1 MTAQDPKS
9 LINTTL
15 PGGYH
20 LQRFIGAGAFAWV
33 FYAVDAKRQPCAV
46 KVLTADTAEAR
57 TLFVREIKILRQ
69 LPQNRYCVRY
79 VGDGTTAQG
88 MPFLAMEYI
97 DGCTLKDALKFQPTW
112 DVNEA
117 LKFGLQ
123 LCEALHGLH
132 KYGLAHRDLKPE
144 NVMLTR
150 EWEVRLMDFGL
161 VKDAQGLLKLFESE
175 DIMSGR
181 DFAENID
188 KAMLAG
194 TPEYMAPEQFSDPMV
209 QDEHEAKTD
218 TWTDVYS
225 TALIL
230 FQLMTGEKLYPFKP
244 TAKDQKGYA
253 RELLAYIRSRTE
265 AQDSQLRRPGAIPE
279 GLWPVLVSAL
289 RSNPKQRPHN
299 ADAFGE
305 KLRLYLEQG
314 EVDEF
319 EDDEHTS
326 VASMSMLLPVVQSA
340 ALATMGKA
348 VNAGPSA
355 LDKSGGP
362 PTKAI
367 PTVKGPPPRTA
378 GPSLPPS
385 RAPASGGSSASS
397 ANSPSKRPPSG
408 PDGRPVDV
416 AAVQAYREQRLNK
429 PGGPDYTLPPGALN
443 AKDIPIPQSIPTPAT
458 GRSPLAQTASLPVPL
473 VNQAPQP
480 VPLVHG
486 SSMSQ
491 PIAPIHAAD
500 QSSVMP
506 TQSAAL
512 AEPEAMS
519 GGMKAAIA
527 FAVIGLLALAGAIV
541 WILSQ
546 QK

>member
-46 KVLTADTAEAR
+46 KVLTADTPEAR

-69 LPQNRYCVRY
+69 LPQNRYCVKY
-79 VGDGTTAQG
+79 VGDGATVQG

-97 DGCTLKDALKFQPTW
+97 DGCTLKDALKFQPVW

-132 KYGLAHRDLKPE
+132 MYGLAHRDLKPE

-194 TPEYMAPEQFSDPMV
+194 TPEYMAPEQFLDPMV
-209 QDEHEAKTD
+209 QEEHEAKTD

-230 FQLMTGEKLYPFKP
+230 FQLMTGDKLFPFKP

-265 AQDSQLRRPGAIPE
+265 AQDNQLRKPAAVPDR
-279 GLWPVLVSAL
+279 LWPVLSAAL

-299 ADAFGE
+299 ADAFSQ
-305 KLRLYLEQG
+305 KLRTYLEQG

-340 ALATMGKA
+340 AMATMAKA
-348 VNAGPSA
+348 ANAGPSA
-355 LDKSGGP
+355 LDKG
-362 PTKAI
+362 A
-367 PTVKGPPPRTA
+367 GPPPKPMA
-378 GPSLPPS
+378 KGLPPSKPGPSLPPS
-385 RAPASGGSSASS
+385 RAPANAGGSPGSS
-397 ANSPSKRPPSG
+397 SPSKRPAAG
-408 PDGRPVDV
+408 PDARPVDV

-443 AKDIPIPQSIPTPAT
+443 AKDIPIPQSISTPAN

-480 VPLVHG
+480 VPLVQETHPQA
-486 SSMSQ
+486 SMSQ
-491 PIAPIHAAD
+491 PIAQFAEAPPAPAAESD
-500 QSSVMP
+500 
-506 TQSAAL
+506 
-512 AEPEAMS
+512 AMS

-527 FAVIGLLALAGAIV
+527 FAVIGLLALAGAIA
-541 WILSQ
+541 WILL

>member
-1 MTAQDPKS
+1 MTGQDPKS

-33 FYAVDAKRQPCAV
+33 FFAIDSKKQPCAV
-46 KVLTADTAEAR
+46 KVLTADTPEAR

-69 LPQNRYCVRY
+69 LPQNRYCVKY

-97 DGCTLKDALKFQPTW
+97 DGCTLKDALKFQPVW

-230 FQLMTGEKLYPFKP
+230 YQLITGEKLFPFKP

-265 AQDSQLRRPGAIPE
+265 AQDSQLRKPAAIPE
-279 GLWPVLVSAL
+279 RLWPVLLSAL

-299 ADAFGE
+299 ADAFGQ
-305 KLRLYLEQG
+305 KLRTYIEQG

-340 ALATMGKA
+340 AMATMAKA
-348 VNAGPSA
+348 ANAGPSA
-355 LDKSGGP
+355 LDKNAGPGGKSVEKALP
-362 PTKAI
+362 PSK
-367 PTVKGPPPRTA
+367 A

-385 RAPASGGSSASS
+385 RAPASSGGSSGASS
-397 ANSPSKRPPSG
+397 PPKRPAAG

-429 PGGPDYTLPPGALN
+429 SSGPDYTLPPGALN
-443 AKDIPIPQSIPTPAT
+443 AKDIPVPQSIATPAN

-473 VNQAPQP
+473 VNEAPAP
-480 VPLVHG
+480 VPLVQETH
-486 SSMSQ
+486 SQASMSQ
-491 PIAPIHAAD
+491 PIAPIH
-500 QSSVMP
+500 
-506 TQSAAL
+506 SAAQTAQL
-512 AEPEAMS
+512 PVAPAESEAMS
-519 GGMKAAIA
+519 GGMKVAIA
-527 FAVIGLLALAGAIV
+527 FAVIGLLALGGAIA
-541 WILSQ
+541 WILL

>member
-1 MTAQDPKS
+1 MTGQDPKS

-33 FYAVDAKRQPCAV
+33 FYAIDSKRQPCAV
-46 KVLTADTAEAR
+46 KVLTADTSEAR

-69 LPQNRYCVRY
+69 LPQNRYCVKY

-97 DGCTLKDALKFQPTW
+97 DGCTLKDALKFQPVW
-112 DVNEA
+112 EVNEA

-230 FQLMTGEKLYPFKP
+230 YQLMTGEKLFPFKP
-244 TAKDQKGYA
+244 TSKDQKGYA

-265 AQDSQLRRPGAIPE
+265 AQDSQLRKPAAIPE
-279 GLWPVLVSAL
+279 RLWPVLLSAL

-299 ADAFGE
+299 ADAFGQ
-305 KLRLYLEQG
+305 KLRTYLEQG

-340 ALATMGKA
+340 ALATMAKA
-348 VNAGPSA
+348 ANAGPSA
-355 LDKSGGP
+355 LDKGPGPGGKPVAKGLP
-362 PTKAI
+362 PSK
-367 PTVKGPPPRTA
+367 A

-385 RAPASGGSSASS
+385 RAPTSGGSSGSS
-397 ANSPSKRPPSG
+397 SPSKRPAAG

-443 AKDIPIPQSIPTPAT
+443 SKDIPVPQSIATPAN

-473 VNQAPQP
+473 VNQAPAP
-480 VPLVHG
+480 VPLVQETHPQA
-486 SSMSQ
+486 SMSQ
-491 PIAPIHAAD
+491 PIAPIDSAAQAAQLPVAPAAD
-500 QSSVMP
+500 
-506 TQSAAL
+506 
-512 AEPEAMS
+512 EAMS

-527 FAVIGLLALAGAIV
+527 FAVIGLLALGGAIA
-541 WILSQ
+541 WILL

>member
-1 MTAQDPKS
+1 MSGPDPKT

-33 FYAVDAKRQPCAV
+33 FYATDAKRQPCAV
-46 KVLTADTAEAR
+46 KVLTADTPEAR

-69 LPQNRYCVRY
+69 LPKNRYCVKY
-79 VGDGTTAQG
+79 VGDGNTAHG

-97 DGCTLKDALKFQPTW
+97 DGCTLKDALKFQPVW

-132 KYGLAHRDLKPE
+132 TYGLAHRDLKPE

-194 TPEYMAPEQFSDPMV
+194 TPEYMAPEQFLDPMV
-209 QDEHEAKTD
+209 QEEHEAKTD

-230 FQLMTGEKLYPFKP
+230 FQLLTGEKLFPFKP

-253 RELLAYIRSRTE
+253 RELLGYIRSRTE
-265 AQDSQLRRPGAIPE
+265 TQDNQLRKHSAIPE
-279 GLWPVLVSAL
+279 RLWPVLVSAL
-289 RSNPKQRPHN
+289 RNNPKQRPHN
-299 ADAFGE
+299 ADAFAQ
-305 KLRLYLEQG
+305 KLRMYLEQG
-314 EVDEF
+314 EVDQF

-340 ALATMGKA
+340 AMATMAKA
-348 VNAGPSA
+348 ANSGSSGNSMPSA
-355 LDKSGGP
+355 LDKGP
-362 PTKAI
+362 SSKPMN
-367 PTVKGPPPRTA
+367 KGLPPHKA

-385 RAPASGGSSASS
+385 RPPASGGGAV
-397 ANSPSKRPPSG
+397 PPPKKG
-408 PDGRPVDV
+408 GAAPDRPVDV

-429 PGGPDYTLPPGALN
+429 PSGPDYTLPPGALN
-443 AKDIPIPQSIPTPAT
+443 AKDIPIPQNIPTPAQ

-486 SSMSQ
+486 T
-491 PIAPIHAAD
+491 HAAHPD
-500 QSSVMP
+500 ASSSQIVP
-506 TQSAAL
+506 VAQPVQTPAAE
-512 AEPEAMS
+512 EPMG

-527 FAVIGLLALAGAIV
+527 FAIVGLLALAGAIG
-541 WILSQ
+541 WILL

>member
-1 MTAQDPKS
+1 MTGQDPKS

-33 FYAVDAKRQPCAV
+33 FFAIDSKKQPCAV
-46 KVLTADTAEAR
+46 KVLTADTPEAR

-69 LPQNRYCVRY
+69 LPQNRYCVKY
-79 VGDGTTAQG
+79 VGDGTTAKG

-97 DGCTLKDALKFQPTW
+97 DGCTLKDALKFQPVW

-230 FQLMTGEKLYPFKP
+230 YQLITGEKLFPFKP

-265 AQDSQLRRPGAIPE
+265 AQDSQLRRPAAIPE
-279 GLWPVLVSAL
+279 RLWPVLLSAL

-299 ADAFGE
+299 ADAFGQ
-305 KLRLYLEQG
+305 KLRTYIEQG
-314 EVDEF
+314 EVEEF

-326 VASMSMLLPVVQSA
+326 VASMSMLLSVVQPA
-340 ALATMGKA
+340 AMATMAKA
-348 VNAGPSA
+348 ANAGPSA
-355 LDKSGGP
+355 LDKNAGLSGKSAAKVLP
-362 PTKAI
+362 PSK
-367 PTVKGPPPRTA
+367 A

-385 RAPASGGSSASS
+385 RAPASSGGSSGAP
-397 ANSPSKRPPSG
+397 SPPKRPAAG

-429 PGGPDYTLPPGALN
+429 PSGPDYTLPPGALN
-443 AKDIPIPQSIPTPAT
+443 AKDIPVPQGIATPTN

-473 VNQAPQP
+473 VNQAPAP
-480 VPLVHG
+480 VPLVQETH
-486 SSMSQ
+486 SQASMSQ
-491 PIAPIHAAD
+491 PIAPIH
-500 QSSVMP
+500 
-506 TQSAAL
+506 SAAETAQL
-512 AEPEAMS
+512 PVAPAKSEAMS
-519 GGMKAAIA
+519 GGMKVAIA
-527 FAVIGLLALAGAIV
+527 FAVIGLLALGGAIA
-541 WILSQ
+541 WILL

>member
-1 MTAQDPKS
+1 MSGQDPKT

-33 FYAVDAKRQPCAV
+33 FYALDAKKQPCAV
-46 KVLTADTAEAR
+46 KVLTADTPEAR
-57 TLFVREIKILRQ
+57 TLFTREIKILRQ
-69 LPQNRYCVRY
+69 LPQNRYCVKY
-79 VGDGTTAQG
+79 VGDGNTAQG

-97 DGCTLKDALKFQPTW
+97 DGCTLKDALKFQPVW

-175 DIMSGR
+175 DILSGR

-230 FQLMTGEKLYPFKP
+230 YQLMTGEKLFPFKP

-265 AQDSQLRRPGAIPE
+265 TQDSQLRKPAAIPE
-279 GLWPVLVSAL
+279 QLWPVLVSAL
-289 RSNPKQRPHN
+289 RNNPKQRPHN
-299 ADAFGE
+299 ADAFSQ
-305 KLRLYLEQG
+305 KLRTYLEQG
-314 EVDEF
+314 EVNEF

-340 ALATMGKA
+340 AMATMAKA
-348 VNAGPSA
+348 VNAPPSA
-355 LDKSGGP
+355 LDKEMS
-362 PTKAI
+362 
-367 PTVKGPPPRTA
+367 KGLPSSKA

-385 RAPASGGSSASS
+385 RAPASAVGAGVVA
-397 ANSPSKRPPSG
+397 KKPSG
-408 PDGRPVDV
+408 PGERPVDV

-429 PGGPDYTLPPGALN
+429 PTGPDYTLPPGALN
-443 AKDIPIPQSIPTPAT
+443 AKDIQIPQNIPTPAQ

-473 VNQAPQP
+473 VNQAPAP

-486 SSMSQ
+486 AHAPHPDASTSQ
-491 PIAPIHAAD
+491 VLPVPVVEATP
-500 QSSVMP
+500 
-506 TQSAAL
+506 
-512 AEPEAMS
+512 AEPMG

-527 FAVIGLLALAGAIV
+527 FAVLGLLALAAAIA
-541 WILSQ
+541 WILL